1 MLGNVIVEERL
12 QDVQLEVILI
22 VELLTLLSLKERVG
36 LVLVA
41 ILDGVFFELL
51 LSHSLQLEYD
61 TVLDLELCA
70 LDCLKCLS
78 EVLDIYVP

>member
-41 ILDGVFFELL
+41 VLDSVFFELL

-70 LDCLKCLS
+70 LDRLKSLS
-78 EVLDIYVP
+78 EVLDIDVP

>member
-41 ILDGVFFELL
+41 VFDGVFFELL